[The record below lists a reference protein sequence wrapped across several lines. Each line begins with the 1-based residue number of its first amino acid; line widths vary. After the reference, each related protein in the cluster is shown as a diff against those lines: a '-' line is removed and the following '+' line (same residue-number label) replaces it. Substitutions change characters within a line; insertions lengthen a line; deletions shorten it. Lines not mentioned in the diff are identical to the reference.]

1 MYKVLII
8 EDDPF
13 LNRAYQTILRREG
26 FEVDS
31 ADDGV
36 FGLEKANAIEPDLI
50 LLDML
55 MPQLGGLEFLRI
67 YKPKELHPNVKVIVF
82 SNMSVPESIEEAM
95 ELGAIK
101 YMTKSSFSP
110 KEMVTLIKDTL
121 GATDK
126 KKP

>member
-1 MYKVLII
+1 MSKVLII

-26 FEVDS
+26 FEVVS
-31 ADDGV
+31 AVDGV
-36 FGLEKANAIEPDLI
+36 LGLEKANEVKPDLI

-55 MPQLGGLEFLRI
+55 MPRLGGLEFLRI
-67 YKPKELHPNVKVIVF
+67 YKPKELHPEVKVIVF
-82 SNMSVPESIEEAM
+82 SNMSVPESVKEAM

-110 KEMVTLIKDTL
+110 KEMVTLIKETL
-121 GATDK
+121 NDPA
-126 KKP
+126 